1 MSRVKLLA
9 AWIGH
14 ADFLA
19 NAAAYGEDEVR
30 RVRET
35 LSARY
40 QRQEEPGPIK
50 TLLEHEVFD
59 EVHLLSNQEAGL
71 ARRLAKWLGCKATV
85 HQVEIANPTDY
96 LSIFKAADGV
106 LARVLDRPDR
116 QGVELCLHLSP
127 GTPAMTAIW
136 VLLGKSRYPATFY
149 QTHTGRAWKTDIPFD
164 VCAFQNHP

>member
-1 MSRVKLLA
+1 MSRVRLLA

-14 ADFLA
+14 ADFLS
-19 NAAAYGEDEVR
+19 NAAAYGEDEVK

-127 GTPAMTAIW
+127 
-136 VLLGKSRYPATFY
+136 
-149 QTHTGRAWKTDIPFD
+149 
-164 VCAFQNHP
+164 